1 MESSIY
7 LLPGRGGR
15 LNQGLGEALAG
26 RGWQVYGRELQGE
39 FQRLGFGEQLET
51 IAEDLRTRFWN
62 EDARVLANSFGAYLF
77 LHAQTLLPPFPG
89 RVLLLSPIVDEASHE
104 ERMLHFIPPRA
115 GQLQELIGQ
124 GAYPA
129 PARCE
134 IHVGEHDWQSVPAN
148 VQAISQPLCWR
159 VSIVPDA
166 SHQLPKA
173 YVGALLDDWLAG

>member
-1 MESSIY
+1 MTPSIY

-15 LNQGLGEALAG
+15 LDKGLGEALTG
-26 RGWQVYGRELQGE
+26 RGWQVHGRELQGE
-39 FQRLGFGEQLET
+39 FQRLRFDHQVET
-51 IAEDLRTRFWN
+51 IAKDLRTHFWHG
-62 EDARVLANSFGAYLF
+62 DARVVANSFGAYLF

-89 RVLLLSPIVDEASHE
+89 RVLLLSPIVGEASQE
-104 ERMLHFIPPRA
+104 ERMLYFVPPRA

-129 PARCE
+129 PVRCE

-148 VQAISQPLCWR
+148 VQAIGQALGWR
-159 VSIVPDA
+159 VSIVPGA

-173 YVGALLDDWLAG
+173 YVGAVLDEWLAA